1 MSAMVE
7 PWSSSGP
14 LLRAMIVDDEPL
26 CRRRVQ
32 EMIDHHEDVHVVAE
46 CRDAAEALQTMAA
59 ARPDVLFLDV
69 EMPRGSGFELLAAL
83 DPHDRPAVIFVTAHG
98 SYAVEAFSVRAV
110 DYLVK
115 PFTAARF
122 ADSLDRAREFV
133 RRRNP
138 RQHPSPNAYAATRVA
153 IRTAAGVT
161 FLRSEDV
168 SWLEAAGNYVRV
180 HAGKETHLVRDTMNR
195 LESTLDPSR
204 FARIHRSTIVNVDR
218 IVQAIPA
225 FGRAFVIVLKDGAR
239 LKLAAHYRPNLQRLG
254 FAL

>member
-26 CRRRVQ
+26 CRRRVR
-32 EMIDHHEDVHVVAE
+32 EMIADHEDVHVVAE

-83 DPHDRPAVIFVTAHG
+83 DPHNRPAAIFVTAHE
-98 SYAVEAFSVRAV
+98 SYAVQAFSVRAV

-115 PFTAARF
+115 PFTATRF

-138 RQHPSPNAYAATRVA
+138 SASVYAATRVA

-239 LKLAAHYRPNLQRLG
+239 LKLAAHYRHNLQRLG
-254 FAL
+254 FSL